1 MRTLLEV
8 RHLSKDFGGIKAV
21 DACSF
26 SVHEGKI
33 VALIGP
39 NGAGKTTVFNLI
51 TGFLKPDAG
60 RIILDTSDVTS
71 FAPDQIARM
80 GISRTFQS
88 IRLFPNMSVI
98 DNMMLARKN
107 EREGI
112 ADALIRIPSLDA
124 EEKQHEEQCMALLEF
139 VGLHA
144 KKDELA
150 KNLSYGQQK
159 LLEIARAL
167 VGEPEILLLDEPAA
181 GVNLTMLAKIG
192 ELLKKLRHQGKTILL
207 IEHNMEFVM
216 GLCDSVVVLDYG
228 KEIAVGTP
236 QQVRKNK
243 KVLDAYLGGI
253 NTKIVT

>member
-1 MRTLLEV
+1 MRNILTV

-26 SVHEGKI
+26 SVPEGKI
-33 VALIGP
+33 VGLIGP
-39 NGAGKTTVFNLI
+39 NGAGKTTVFNII
-51 TGFLKPDAG
+51 TGFLTPTSGHVLLDGVAIGGSSPD
-60 RIILDTSDVTS
+60 SV
-71 FAPDQIARM
+71 ARR

-88 IRLFPNMSVI
+88 IRLFPNMTVI
-98 DNMMLARKN
+98 DNMMLGRKN

-112 ADALIRIPSLDA
+112 ADALFRIPSLAA
-124 EEKQHEEQCMALLEF
+124 EERQHETQCMSFLEF
-139 VGLHA
+139 VGLTA

-181 GVNLTMLAKIG
+181 GVNLTMLAKIS
-192 ELLKKLRHQGKTILL
+192 ELLKKLRRQGKTILL

-216 GLCDSVVVLDYG
+216 GLCDTVVVLDYG

-236 QQVRKNK
+236 AQVRKNK

-253 NTKIVT
+253 DTKIVT

>member
-1 MRTLLEV
+1 MKNVLDV
-8 RHLSKDFGGIKAV
+8 RGLSKDFGGIKAV
-21 DACSF
+21 NACSF
-26 SVHEGKI
+26 SVPRGKI
-33 VALIGP
+33 VGLIGP

-51 TGFLKPDAG
+51 TGFMQPSAG
-60 RIILDTSDVTS
+60 RVVLEGTNITGAS
-71 FAPDQIARM
+71 PHQIARR

-88 IRLFPNMSVI
+88 IRLFPTMTVI
-98 DNMMLARKN
+98 DNLMLACKH
-107 EREGI
+107 EREGVL
-112 ADALIRIPSLDA
+112 DALIRIPRLDD
-124 EEKQHEEQCMALLEF
+124 EEKQHAEQCMTMLEF

-159 LLEIARAL
+159 LLEITRAL
-167 VGEPEILLLDEPAA
+167 AGEPEILLLDEPAA
-181 GVNLTMLAKIG
+181 GVNLTMLAKISG
-192 ELLKKLRHQGKTILL
+192 LLKKLRRQGKTILI

-216 GLCDSVVVLDYG
+216 GLCDTVVVLDYG

-236 QQVRKNK
+236 AQMRKNK